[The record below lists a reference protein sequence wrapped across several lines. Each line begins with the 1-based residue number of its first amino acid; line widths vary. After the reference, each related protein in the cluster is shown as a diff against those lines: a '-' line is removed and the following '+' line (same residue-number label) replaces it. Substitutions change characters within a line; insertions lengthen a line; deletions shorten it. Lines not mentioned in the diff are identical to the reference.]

1 MTQQTYGQEPAPQYP
16 AAPGYDQNAGY
27 GQPTPPGYEQFPQ
40 QQKTNTMAILGLVFA
55 FVFTPLGI
63 VFSAIG
69 LSQIKQRREGGR
81 GLALTGLILSI
92 VFLVVGIVVAVIVF
106 ATAAEIVEKSAEA
119 DAAVEELAEDLEA
132 VDPVEEPVDAAGI
145 DPADT
150 GVLAAC
156 EVILPALVEM
166 DGGLTAAATPEEFA
180 LVIAGT
186 RGTIEAAAAVTTD
199 EQFLA
204 DVQLLSSDLQTV
216 ADAVSAGQDTTPLE
230 ANLTESATYVGED
243 CGLAGYVE

>member
-1 MTQQTYGQEPAPQYP
+1 MTQQTYGHEPAPQYP
-16 AAPGYDQNAGY
+16 AQPGY
-27 GQPTPPGYEQFPQ
+27 GQPTPGYEQFPQ

-69 LSQIKQRREGGR
+69 LSQIKKRREGGR

-92 VFLVVGIVVAVIVF
+92 VFMLIGIVIAVVVI
-106 ATAAEIVEKSAEA
+106 AAASEIAETTAEA
-119 DAAVEELAEDLEA
+119 APAVEELAEDLEEL
-132 VDPVEEPVDAAGI
+132 DEPVDAGGI
-145 DPADT
+145 APADAS

-166 DGGLTAAATPEEFA
+166 DGGLTAAATPEDFA

-186 RGTIEAAAAVTTD
+186 RSTIEAAAAGTTD
-199 EQFLA
+199 AQFLA
-204 DVQLLSSDLQTV
+204 DVQLLSEDLQTV
-216 ADAVSAGQDTTPLE
+216 SDAVSAGEDPAALE

-243 CGLAGYVE
+243 CGAAGYVE

>member
-1 MTQQTYGQEPAPQYP
+1 MTQQTYGQEPAQ
-16 AAPGYDQNAGY
+16 PGYQPAPDY
-27 GQPTPPGYEQFPQ
+27 GQPTPGYEPQFPQ

-55 FVFTPLGI
+55 FVFTPLGL

-92 VFLVVGIVVAVIVF
+92 VFLVVGIVIAIFVF
-106 ATAAEIVEKSAEA
+106 AAASEIVEKSAEA
-119 DAAVEELAEDLEA
+119 DAAVEELAEDVEA
-132 VDPVEEPVDAAGI
+132 LEEPVDAGGITPAG
-145 DPADT
+145 DAS
-150 GVLAAC
+150 GVVAAC

-166 DGGLTAAATPEEFA
+166 DGGLAAAATPEDFA

-186 RGTIEAAAAVTTD
+186 RGTIEAAAAGTTD

-204 DVQLLSSDLQTV
+204 DVQLLSSDLQTI
-216 ADAVSAGQDTTPLE
+216 ADTVSAGEDPTPLE
-230 ANLTESATYVGED
+230 ANLSESATYVGED
-243 CGLAGYVE
+243 CGLAGYTE